1 MGAGGKVKKGKRW
14 FDADEKIIYNHVRRN
29 ATDFVR
35 PDAMDKKRKKVEI
48 PVEETRD
55 VEELAARAVELAE
68 RLAAAEEA
76 AAAAQEELLRRVADL
91 ENARKRL
98 AREHER
104 SCAMASQ
111 GMIEKLL
118 PVLGDLTRAI
128 DAADA
133 DEAVPQHH
141 VDAIR
146 MLDRKI
152 YDVLRGEGLE
162 VIRPRRG
169 DPFDPEVHEAV
180 VATCDAELAPNLV
193 ASVFDQGYKFKGLLL
208 KAARVEVC
216 VPEREEPGADP
227 TPPAKGGA
235 APA

>member
-1 MGAGGKVKKGKRW
+1 
-14 FDADEKIIYNHVRRN
+14 
-29 ATDFVR
+29 
-35 PDAMDKKRKKVEI
+35 MDKRKKRKVEI

-55 VEELAARAVELAE
+55 VDEPAARAVELAE
-68 RLAAAEEA
+68 KLAAAEEA

-98 AREHER
+98 ARESER
-104 SCAMASQ
+104 ACAMASQ
-111 GMIEKLL
+111 YIIEKLL
-118 PVLGDLTRAI
+118 PVLDDLTRAI
-128 DAADA
+128 DAADT

-162 VIRPRRG
+162 VISPGRG

-180 VATCDAELAPNLV
+180 LATCDAELPPNVV
-193 ASVFDQGYKFKGLLL
+193 ANVFDRGYKFKGMLL
-208 KAARVEVC
+208 KPARVEVC
-216 VPEREEPGADP
+216 VPREGEPGAAP
-227 TPPAKGGA
+227 TPPGNGGA

>member
-1 MGAGGKVKKGKRW
+1 
-14 FDADEKIIYNHVRRN
+14 
-29 ATDFVR
+29 
-35 PDAMDKKRKKVEI
+35 MDKKKKRKVEI

-55 VEELAARAVELAE
+55 VDEPAARAGELAE
-68 RLAAAEEA
+68 KLAAAEEA
-76 AAAAQEELLRRVADL
+76 AAAAREELLRRVADL

-98 AREHER
+98 ARESER
-104 SCAMASQ
+104 ARAMASQ
-111 GMIEKLL
+111 GIIAKLL
-118 PVLGDLTRAI
+118 PVLDDLTRAI

-162 VIRPRRG
+162 VISPGRG

-180 VATCDAELAPNLV
+180 LATCDAELPPNVV
-193 ASVFDQGYKFKGLLL
+193 ANVFDRGYKFKGMLL
-208 KAARVEVC
+208 KPARVEVC
-216 VPEREEPGADP
+216 VPREGEPGAAP
-227 TPPAKGGA
+227 TPPGNGGA

>member
-1 MGAGGKVKKGKRW
+1 
-14 FDADEKIIYNHVRRN
+14 
-29 ATDFVR
+29 
-35 PDAMDKKRKKVEI
+35 MDRKKKRKVEI

-55 VEELAARAVELAE
+55 VDEPAARAGELAE
-68 RLAAAEEA
+68 KLAAAEEA
-76 AAAAQEELLRRVADL
+76 AAAAREELLRRVADL

-98 AREHER
+98 ARESER
-104 SCAMASQ
+104 ARAMASQ
-111 GMIEKLL
+111 HLIAKLL
-118 PVLGDLTRAI
+118 PVLDDLTRAI
-128 DAADA
+128 DAADT

-162 VIRPRRG
+162 VISPGRG

-180 VATCDAELAPNLV
+180 LATCDAELPPNVV
-193 ASVFDQGYKFKGLLL
+193 ANVFDRGYKFKGMLL
-208 KAARVEVC
+208 KPARVEVC
-216 VPEREEPGADP
+216 VPREGEPGAAP
-227 TPPAKGGA
+227 TPPGNGGA